1 MTSES
6 THAVIHDIGYRNYT
20 GVRLGR
26 ASAVLALAVHSLRGV
41 FGLGRPVRAKLI
53 PALLIVIMLLPAAVM
68 IAVMAFMKQQT
79 TRGATEVITLMGY
92 PQYAVIM
99 QAVIAIF
106 LAAQSPYLVAP
117 DLRFRV
123 LPLYLSRPLSATDY
137 ALAKLAALTA
147 ALFLL
152 VAVPLTLLFIGE
164 LLVDPPMPLRT
175 GDYAAGLGGAVI
187 LAVLLASIGIA
198 LASVTPRRGLGVACV
213 IAFYL
218 FTSASSGVFH
228 GVLSAIGRDTAASWS
243 LLINPFFL
251 VDAATTAPFAT
262 DAANDYPP
270 GPWACL
276 IVVAVIALSVTGVL
290 MRYRKAASA

>member
-1 MTSES
+1 MTPEP
-6 THAVIHDIGYRNYT
+6 TNAVIHDIGYRNYT

-26 ASAVLALAVHSLRGV
+26 GSAVLALAVHSLRGA
-41 FGLGRPVRAKLI
+41 FGLGRPVRAKII
-53 PALLIVIMLLPAAVM
+53 PGLLVVIMLLPAAVA
-68 IAVMAFMKQQT
+68 IAAMAYLKE
-79 TRGATEVITLMGY
+79 EVLGY
-92 PQYAVIM
+92 ASYAVIM

-123 LPLYLSRPLSATDY
+123 LPLYLSRPLGTTDY
-137 ALAKLAALTA
+137 VLAKMAALTV

-152 VAVPLTLLFIGE
+152 VATPLTLLFIGE
-164 LLVDPPMPLRT
+164 LLVDLPGSPRA
-175 GDYAAGLGGAVI
+175 GEYAAALGGAVI
-187 LAVLLASIGIA
+187 LALLLTSLGIT
-198 LASVTPRRGLGVACV
+198 LASVTPRRGLGVASV

-218 FTSASSGVFH
+218 FTSAVSGVFY
-228 GVLSAIGRDTAASWS
+228 GVLSAIGRDTAAAWT

-251 VDAATTAPFAT
+251 VEAAQSALFGTAPS
-262 DAANDYPP
+262 NDYPN

-276 IVVAVIALSVTGVL
+276 IVVAVIAISVTGIL

>member
-251 VDAATTAPFAT
+251 VDAATTALFAT

>member
-1 MTSES
+1 
-6 THAVIHDIGYRNYT
+6 
-20 GVRLGR
+20 
-26 ASAVLALAVHSLRGV
+26 
-41 FGLGRPVRAKLI
+41 
-53 PALLIVIMLLPAAVM
+53 
-68 IAVMAFMKQQT
+68 
-79 TRGATEVITLMGY
+79 
-92 PQYAVIM
+92 
-99 QAVIAIF
+99 
-106 LAAQSPYLVAP
+106 
-117 DLRFRV
+117 
-123 LPLYLSRPLSATDY
+123 
-137 ALAKLAALTA
+137 
-147 ALFLL
+147 
-152 VAVPLTLLFIGE
+152 
-164 LLVDPPMPLRT
+164 
-175 GDYAAGLGGAVI
+175 VI

-251 VDAATTAPFAT
+251 VDAAMTALFAT